1 MSIDG
6 SFCLH
11 AFGNFGFGGICQVK
25 FVVGGFGLVAIC
37 RLNGCYVQ
45 FAAGFGADGGFIGMN
60 GISGLVARN
69 GRSNVGIVA
78 CCNHAGFFAVSNS
91 LVDGVGN
98 AFCGGKFITV
108 FVSRNRTAVYA

>member
-1 MSIDG
+1 M
-6 SFCLH
+6 
-11 AFGNFGFGGICQVK
+11 
-25 FVVGGFGLVAIC
+25 VGVC
-37 RLNGCYVQ
+37 RLSGCYSQ

-60 GISGLVARN
+60 GISGLVTRN

-91 LVDGVGN
+91 LVDGVSN

-108 FVSRNRTAVYA
+108 FVSRNRAAVYA

>member
-1 MSIDG
+1 MSIDS

-11 AFGNFGFGGICQVK
+11 AFGNLGFGGICQVK

-60 GISGLVARN
+60 GVGGLVTGN

-78 CCNHAGFFAVSNS
+78 RCNHAGFFTVGNG

-98 AFCGGKFITV
+98 AFCRGKFIAL
-108 FVSRNRTAVYA
+108 FVSRNRAAVYA